1 MGQRR
6 RTARRRTV
14 RGAAAVE
21 FALVLPILLVLVFGI
36 INYGLYFNDS
46 INARQ
51 GVREAARQVAVHNFT
66 LPAGAAASCSA
77 TLGAK
82 IKCITKAS
90 VGALSGPAYVAI
102 KPPTN
107 WTRGSSITIC
117 TVVKP
122 SNLAGYVPM
131 PASARAMTSMSI
143 EVDDSTLTAAT
154 MATNFPSPAD
164 TLPAGLSWPTGCT

>member
-1 MGQRR
+1 MGERR
-6 RTARRRTV
+6 WTARRRTV

-21 FALVLPILLVLVFGI
+21 FALVLPILMVVIFGI
-36 INYGLYFNDS
+36 VNYGLFFNDS
-46 INARQ
+46 LNARQ
-51 GVREAARQVAVHNFT
+51 GVREAARQIAVHNFT
-66 LPAGAAASCSA
+66 LPAGAAASCSVS
-77 TLGAK
+77 LGAK
-82 IKCITKAS
+82 IKCITKSS
-90 VGALSGPAYVAI
+90 VGALTGPAYVAV

-122 SNLAGYVPM
+122 SSIARLVPM
-131 PASARAMTSMSI
+131 PSSARAMTSMSI

-164 TLPAGLSWPTGCT
+164 TLPAGLSWPAGCT